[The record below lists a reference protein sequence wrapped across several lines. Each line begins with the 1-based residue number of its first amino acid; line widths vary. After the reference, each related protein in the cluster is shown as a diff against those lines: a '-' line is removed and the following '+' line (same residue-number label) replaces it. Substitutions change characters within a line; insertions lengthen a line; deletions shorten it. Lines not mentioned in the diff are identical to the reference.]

1 MHKPGG
7 RDKYLQ
13 HVDSELTRLWRL
25 GRNAIIG
32 WCAAGDSIDVLFV
45 PQFLLPSLLSN
56 YEEILVGSSRM
67 TRAELRSVS
76 DICEIEPYNIK
87 LAASLKGQKLSRKA
101 IDRIVERYAITKIEV
116 QAVLL
121 FDIVGF
127 SLYSTLEQVTAL
139 NSLSYSVNIACQ
151 RAREH
156 GLNLSLANSPTGDG
170 FYVWNLKGGLGA
182 DIDLFCLMMLIL
194 ADNALG
200 AEKATKSPV
209 LQLRACF
216 HIGSCYEYYQAVGES
231 LGTNHFIVGDVT
243 IESARMIGGALSGQ
257 ILVGSFLHPVGD
269 ASKMEADGASLST
282 VQFIERVSERLRIF
296 EHVTLSREKV
306 TAIKCYLTG
315 ERRPDGLYNVSRYAI
330 TDKHGMRHEV
340 FNAKVNVHRQH
351 GKSVY
356 LGRKSNDLTGFDAAD
371 GGMVEPF
378 LPIPEL
384 GTQSQVE
391 GAVAGRQDQAAGP
404 CILVVDDNAVMRK
417 IAATLLGNLGYRVLR
432 AENGPAAVAIL
443 DEANIDLLFTDIIMP
458 GGMDGVS
465 LARYAVDRYP
475 GIKVLYASGYAK
487 EAVLRRDERNAEINW
502 ISKPYRK
509 QDLERTVRGILESR
523 HEVP

>member
-13 HVDSELTRLWRL
+13 HIDKELTRLWRL

-32 WCAAGDSIDVLFV
+32 WSPAGDSIDVLFV

-56 YEEILVGSSRM
+56 YEEILVGSSQM

-76 DICEIEPYNIK
+76 DICEIEPYKIK
-87 LAASLKGQKLSRKA
+87 LPTSLKGQKLSRKS
-101 IDRIVERYAITKIEV
+101 IDKIVKRFAITKIEA

-121 FDIVGF
+121 FDIVKF
-127 SLYSTLEQVTAL
+127 SLYSPLEQVTAL
-139 NSLSYSVNIACQ
+139 NGLSYSVNIACQ

-156 GLNLSLANSPTGDG
+156 GLNVSLAHSPTGDG
-170 FYVWNLKGGLGA
+170 FYVWNRTGGLDA
-182 DIDLFCLMMLIL
+182 NIDLYCLMMLIL
-194 ADNALG
+194 TDNALG

-216 HIGSCYEYYQAVGES
+216 HIGSCYEYYQAAGES
-231 LGTNHFIVGDVT
+231 LGTSHFIVGDAT

-269 ASKMEADGASLST
+269 ASKSESSGATLST
-282 VQFIERVSERLRIF
+282 VQFIERVSSRLQIF

-315 ERRPDGLYNVSRYAI
+315 ERRPDGLYNMSRYAI
-330 TDKHGMRHEV
+330 TDKHGMHHEV

-351 GKSVY
+351 GKPVY
-356 LGRKSNDLTGFDAAD
+356 LGRGSNDLAGFDAVD
-371 GGMVEPF
+371 GGVVEPF
-378 LPIPEL
+378 LSSPES
-384 GTQSQVE
+384 GARSQIE
-391 GAVAGRQDQAAGP
+391 GAAAARQNQTSGP
-404 CILVVDDNAVMRK
+404 CILVVDDNASVRK
-417 IAATLLGNLGYRVLR
+417 VTANLLGKLGYRVLR

-443 DEANIDLLFTDIIMP
+443 EVEANIDLLFTDIIMP
-458 GGMDGVS
+458 GGMDGVD
-465 LARYAVDRYP
+465 LARYAIDRYP
-475 GIKVLYASGYAK
+475 AIKVLFTSGYAK
-487 EAVLRRDERNAEINW
+487 GMTLHRDEHDAEINW

-509 QDLERTVRGILESR
+509 QDLERTVRGILESQ
-523 HEVP
+523 